1 MKILVLQGPNLNL
14 LGTRE
19 PDTYGAVLLS
29 DVTAG
34 LDKQASA
41 AGVDLEHAQSNHEG
55 EIVDR
60 IQLAANS
67 GVDGIVLNPGA
78 YTHSSIAIRD
88 ALLSTG
94 IPFMEIHI
102 SNVYARESFR
112 HKSMFSD
119 IAAGVIVGCGTFG
132 YTLALTGMIER
143 LRQD

>member
-1 MKILVLQGPNLNL
+1 MKLLVLQGPNLNL

-34 LDKQASA
+34 LDKQASE
-41 AGVDLEHAQSNHEG
+41 AGVSLEHAQSNHEG

-60 IQLAANS
+60 IQLAASN
-67 GVDGIVLNPGA
+67 GVDGIIINPGA

-88 ALLSTG
+88 ALLSTA
-94 IPFMEIHI
+94 IPFMEVHI
-102 SNVYARESFR
+102 SNVYARETFR

-132 YTLALTGMIER
+132 YTLALTGMIEM

>member
-1 MKILVLQGPNLNL
+1 MKFLVLQGPNLNL

-19 PDTYGAVLLS
+19 PETYGAVRLS
-29 DVTAG
+29 DVITS
-34 LDKQASA
+34 LDEQASS
-41 AGVDLEHAQSNHEG
+41 AGAVLEHAQSNHEG

-60 IQLAANS
+60 IQAAAAA
-67 GVDGIVLNPGA
+67 GVDGIIINPGA

-88 ALLSTG
+88 ALLSTA
-94 IPFMEIHI
+94 IPFIEVHI

-132 YTLALTGMIER
+132 YTLALTAMIDR
-143 LRQD
+143 LR